1 MWAKI
6 TIGALTLG
14 ILTGCQV
21 KPQVEA
27 VRLSKGELK
36 ALFVGKTVES
46 YSLSSGTTSF
56 SYYHPDGKVE
66 QVRYWEK
73 RDGRWKLTEDDQI
86 CLSMENK
93 PFSCRAVFREG
104 DRYYKYR
111 PKDGGW
117 RKILRYRQF
126 LEGRHL

>member
-1 MWAKI
+1 MWSKI
-6 TIGALTLG
+6 TITVLTLG
-14 ILTGCQV
+14 ILAGCQV

-27 VRLSKGELK
+27 VRLTKGELE

-46 YSLSSGTTSF
+46 YSLASGTTSF

-66 QVRYWEK
+66 QVRYWEN
-73 RDGRWKLTEDDQI
+73 REGRWKITNDDQI
-86 CLSMENK
+86 CLSMESK

-111 PKDGGW
+111 VEGGEW
-117 RKILRYRQF
+117 HKILRYRQF
-126 LEGRHL
+126 IEGRQL